1 MKYDAIYIRKWHLM
15 ALLWDMIVG
24 FWKWNFVTL
33 LWVIMFSKGLWHLVS
48 FNYEIVIHYKLGLSV
63 YLYITIYVSVYQNV
77 DMGHGWKKVSFGQPV
92 SLSVFLCVWNCD
104 IKLDVKIQI
113 CCYCLKTSQYLA
125 KCGWLT
131 LDLKYS
137 NLLSFIPFV

>member
-48 FNYEIVIHYKLGLSV
+48 FNYEILIYYKLGLSV

-77 DMGHGWKKVSFGQPV
+77 DMGHRWKKYP
-92 SLSVFLCVWNCD
+92 SVCLCLCVS
-104 IKLDVKIQI
+104 V
-113 CCYCLKTSQYLA
+113 CLKLWHKIRCKNSDLLLLPKNFA
-125 KCGWLT
+125 IPGRVWLINT
-131 LDLKYS
+131 WS
-137 NLLSFIPFV
+137 

>member
-48 FNYEIVIHYKLGLSV
+48 FNNEILTTINLVCLSICIS
-63 YLYITIYVSVYQNV
+63 LSMCQYIKMLTWVTGEKKYPSVCLCLCVSV
-77 DMGHGWKKVSFGQPV
+77 
-92 SLSVFLCVWNCD
+92 
-104 IKLDVKIQI
+104 
-113 CCYCLKTSQYLA
+113 CLKLWHKIRCKNSDLLLLPKNFA
-125 KCGWLT
+125 IPGRVWLINT
-131 LDLKYS
+131 WS
-137 NLLSFIPFV
+137 